1 MQHLTGDQ
9 FNGETALR
17 VANFPRY
24 TCMIVNIVTYFIL
37 IRFMMN
43 YLNFKFFIV
52 LLGGY
57 LGSLEKK
64 YTHFSQKFFMFI
76 EQYLFFCV
84 KIVSQI
90 SKCFFFSF
98 DFLINTWYFF
108 ISRIHCYHN
117 TCRCMFVCF
126 LFCLFW
132 NFEETREKTLLI

>member
-1 MQHLTGDQ
+1 
-9 FNGETALR
+9 
-17 VANFPRY
+17 
-24 TCMIVNIVTYFIL
+24 MIVNRVTYFL
-37 IRFMMN
+37 SIRFMMN

-64 YTHFSQKFFMFI
+64 YTHFCQKFFMLMNNI
-76 EQYLFFCV
+76 CSSVLKLCV
-84 KIVSQI
+84 RSVNVS
-90 SKCFFFSF
+90 FFSF
-98 DFLINTWYFF
+98 DFLINTWYFI

-132 NFEETREKTLLI
+132 NFEETREKTLFI